1 MQTAFI
7 EHDAFQCGFCT
18 SGEIMSA
25 LALLAEA
32 DRCAPSHVTPDVIA
46 PPVLRN
52 DKFFRKHRYSTL
64 VIK

>member
-7 EHDAFQCGFCT
+7 EHDAFQCGYCT

-25 LALLAEA
+25 VALLAEA

-52 DKFFRKHRYSTL
+52 D
-64 VIK
+64 